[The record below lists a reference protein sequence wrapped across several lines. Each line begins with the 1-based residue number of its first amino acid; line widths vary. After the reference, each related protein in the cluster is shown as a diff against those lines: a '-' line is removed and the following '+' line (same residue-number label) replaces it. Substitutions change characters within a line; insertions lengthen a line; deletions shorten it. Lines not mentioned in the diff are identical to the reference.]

1 MQKQE
6 IYGTCSN
13 RLVIVEENGKLIARW
28 LNGK

>member
-13 RLVIVEENGKLIARW
+13 RLVIVEENGQLIARW
-28 LNGK
+28 TNGK